1 MMSSLMAS
9 IIQLNSGANLQNNID
24 HILEQMTHAQAEGAD
39 LIALPENAA
48 LMAFDRDTLKAN
60 AFPETEHPAL
70 KALTDQARALKV
82 WLLIGSLAVQGKAGK
97 IANRSFLV
105 TPKGDIKAHYDK
117 IHLFDVDLPNGEQ
130 YRESATFSGGNQAV
144 LARTPLGTM
153 GLSIC
158 YDVRFPHLYR
168 RYGLAGADLIFAPA
182 AFTKVTG
189 QAHWHSLLR
198 ARAIE
203 NGCFVIAPAQCGQ
216 HENGRET
223 YGHSLI
229 IDPWGQIIAEGSA
242 DAPERISASLD
253 LSLVQSARSKVPSL
267 RHETDFTLKTF

>member
-1 MMSSLMAS
+1 MPSFTAT
-9 IIQLNSGANLQNNID
+9 IIQLNSGANLQNNVD

-48 LMAFDRDTLKAN
+48 LMAFNRETLKAN
-60 AFPETEHPAL
+60 AFPEIDHPAL
-70 KALTDQARALKV
+70 KALTDQARSLDV
-82 WLLIGSLAVQGKAGK
+82 WLLIGSLAVQGEAGK

-105 TPKGDIKAHYDK
+105 TPEGQIKARYDK

-130 YRESATFSGGNQAV
+130 YRESATFAGGNQAV
-144 LARTPLGTM
+144 LAQTPLGTM

-168 RYGLAGADLIFAPA
+168 RYGLAGADILFVPA

-229 IDPWGQIIAEGSA
+229 IDPWGQILAEGAAVS
-242 DAPERISASLD
+242 PERISAQLD
-253 LSLVQSARSKVPSL
+253 LNLVQTARGKVPSL
-267 RHETDFTLKTF
+267 QHETDFTLTQI